1 MCFGG
6 GGDGG
11 AAQARADE
19 EARQQRIRIATD
31 DINANFSK
39 FDDKFFDKRAS
50 NYRDF
55 ALPQVGQAF
64 KGTADQL
71 AYSLARSGLTNSSE
85 SARQQSVLQGDKAS
99 ALQQVSSGALAEKQ
113 RSMQMVEDNR
123 NTLLN
128 QAVATGDIQM
138 AGANSLR
145 QAGIL
150 ASQADN
156 FSPLAN
162 LFANSTGML
171 AAANQAGYYGGGPGL
186 GAYKQYF
193 GFGGGGKDPKVI
205 TT

>member
-11 AAQARADE
+11 AAQARQDE
-19 EARQQRIRIATD
+19 IDRQNRIKAGTAI
-31 DINANFSK
+31 INENFEQ
-39 FDDKFFDKRAS
+39 FDNKFFDKRAS
-50 NYRDF
+50 NYREF

-99 ALQQVSSGALAEKQ
+99 ALQQVSSSAMAERQ
-113 RSMQMVEDNR
+113 RAMQAVEDNR

-128 QAVATGDIQM
+128 QVVATSDPQM
-138 AGANSLR
+138 AAANSLR
-145 QAGIL
+145 QAGVM

-171 AAANQAGYYGGGPGL
+171 AAANQAGYYSGGPGL

-205 TT
+205 N